1 MRDGSRRCA
10 SICLVTRP
18 GIPIGRE
25 CGFKTRTVWVR
36 VPPRAQKS
44 VGGGR
49 DPSLMYDGE
58 TRSIALAAIAAGES
72 LNSISKRLG
81 VSRATL
87 RDWRDREGRA
97 SYPSDCPRCTNGKLP
112 AAPYAHLLGL
122 YLGDGCLSKH
132 RRDVYALRIACDDA
146 YPRLIDE
153 AASAIAD
160 VHPTRPC
167 HRVQAVGYTAVLSYW
182 KHWPCLFPQ
191 HGAGPKHRRKIEL
204 TTWQQEIVAKCPE
217 LFLRGLF
224 NSDGCRVANWAA
236 RTVRGEVRRYDYPR
250 YIFSNESLDI
260 MHLCQRSLDLLAIPW
275 RMPRPNAL
283 SVARQEA
290 VTRLDTFIGPKS

>member
-1 MRDGSRRCA
+1 
-10 SICLVTRP
+10 
-18 GIPIGRE
+18 
-25 CGFKTRTVWVR
+25 
-36 VPPRAQKS
+36 
-44 VGGGR
+44 
-49 DPSLMYDGE
+49 MYDGE